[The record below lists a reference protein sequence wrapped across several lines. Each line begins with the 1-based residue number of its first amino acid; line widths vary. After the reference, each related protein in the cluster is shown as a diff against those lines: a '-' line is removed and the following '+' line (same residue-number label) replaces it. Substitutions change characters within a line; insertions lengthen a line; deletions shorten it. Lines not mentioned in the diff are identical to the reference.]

1 LAVNAK
7 KTNHMSVYR
16 DQNAGQ
22 YRNIDS

>member
-1 LAVNAK
+1 
-7 KTNHMSVYR
+7 MSVYR